1 MAWPLPRQLKFVDDR
16 AREINSPILSPQ
28 VLQNSMQPTFS
39 ITCLNKKGSDENL
52 GLKCQYYGCSVKMT
66 NNTHPLSIHSERFGF
81 VEARLWGPFK
91 ELEQTV
97 QAAIHR
103 KLPDAIHDL
112 EIALKK
118 HKPDFIA
125 LLKNPVSGF

>member
-1 MAWPLPRQLKFVDDR
+1 MLHWPIV
-16 AREINSPILSPQ
+16 
-28 VLQNSMQPTFS
+28 
-39 ITCLNKKGSDENL
+39 
-52 GLKCQYYGCSVKMT
+52 CSF
-66 NNTHPLSIHSERFGF
+66 IHSEYFGF

-97 QAAIHR
+97 QAAILR

-125 LLKNPVSGF
+125 LLKNPVCGF

>member
-1 MAWPLPRQLKFVDDR
+1 MFHVFP
-16 AREINSPILSPQ
+16 S
-28 VLQNSMQPTFS
+28 
-39 ITCLNKKGSDENL
+39 
-52 GLKCQYYGCSVKMT
+52 
-66 NNTHPLSIHSERFGF
+66 
-81 VEARLWGPFK
+81 EARLWGPFK

-103 KLPDAIHDL
+103 KIPDAVHDL

-125 LLKNPVSGF
+125 LLKNPVSLIGGILY

>member
-1 MAWPLPRQLKFVDDR
+1 MHDVYIYNFKK
-16 AREINSPILSPQ
+16 Q
-28 VLQNSMQPTFS
+28 VTLTH
-39 ITCLNKKGSDENL
+39 CLF
-52 GLKCQYYGCSVKMT
+52 
-66 NNTHPLSIHSERFGF
+66 IHSEYFGF

-125 LLKNPVSGF
+125 LLKNPVRGF